1 MSDNIWNSL
10 SVSAEHRKE
19 RERERKSFLERKEKK
34 KGIIFIG
41 MRSLA
46 QIIINDRCCWS
57 RFEISSDLFRQNRN
71 RIFFPLFFLHIT
83 MNNRIR
89 DTRYFFFFIYLLFYT
104 RPLIVTKLREN
115 EFTNSI
121 PGNTNESSVSKRK
134 ISRVDKHRVYKVSRK
149 DDGPTNH
156 RNRNNSRERPRR
168 FRGGSRRSFLSLSS
182 RPRFGDPPPP
192 PRFII
197 RRYTERSLVQV

>member
-1 MSDNIWNSL
+1 
-10 SVSAEHRKE
+10 
-19 RERERKSFLERKEKK
+19 
-34 KGIIFIG
+34 
-41 MRSLA
+41 MRALA

-192 PRFII
+192 PPRFII